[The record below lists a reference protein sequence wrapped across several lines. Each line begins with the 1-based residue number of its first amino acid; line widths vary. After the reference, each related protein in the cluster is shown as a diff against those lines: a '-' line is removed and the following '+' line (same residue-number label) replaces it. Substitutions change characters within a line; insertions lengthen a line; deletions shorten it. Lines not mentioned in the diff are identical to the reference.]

1 MEELKNIKLNLADK
15 LTISVLFV
23 YVVLTVINYNQL
35 DLPLGLV
42 GINLGI
48 IIFIISTALA
58 DNHYDNNFIFY
69 TRKLYPLFFILL
81 IYSQVQ
87 NFIEV
92 MNPELYDDILIE
104 IDRWLFGTDPTHFL
118 ADYTHPVITEYL
130 QIAYFSFYLLPVIH
144 AAELLISKKYDK
156 YDNFVSVVLFTFY
169 FSYLLY
175 LFMPAVGP
183 RFMLHEFA
191 NLSTELPGL
200 FITEFLRN
208 IINSGGGIP
217 DYAISPALYVNRD
230 CMPSGHTMV
239 TLVVMFMVFKNNS
252 KYKFLILLMG
262 LSLIFGTVYLRYHYV
277 IDVIAGII
285 LIIPILIFRKF
296 LFFKKSD

>member
-1 MEELKNIKLNLADK
+1 MEELKNIKLNIADK
-15 LTISVLFV
+15 LTISVLVV
-23 YVVLTVINYNQL
+23 YIILTVINYNQL
-35 DLPLGLV
+35 DLPLSLV

-58 DNHYDNNFIFY
+58 DNYYDNNFVFY
-69 TRKLYPLFFILL
+69 IRKLYPLFFILL
-81 IYSQVQ
+81 IYGQVQ

-118 ADYTHPVITEYL
+118 ADYTHPLITEYL

-144 AAELLISKKYDK
+144 AIELLISKQNDK
-156 YDNFVSVVLFTFY
+156 YENFVSVVLFTFY

-191 NLSTELPGL
+191 NMNIELPGI
-200 FITEFLRN
+200 FFTEFLREL
-208 IINSGGGIP
+208 INSGGGIP
-217 DYAISPALYVNRD
+217 DNAINPVLYVNRD

-239 TLVVMFMVFKNNS
+239 TLVVIFMVFKNNS
-252 KYKFLILLMG
+252 KYKYIILTLG
-262 LSLIFGTVYLRYHYV
+262 ISLIFGTVYLRYHYV